1 MKRAIRVGG
10 IAAFVFLCLVLLVGF
25 LAVSFEAAL
34 YFLVGLLA
42 SLVALGLLPRFL
54 ARISLL
60 LAAATALLIAAAS
73 IVSIHYGIIVGAGPT
88 AMTGYQAELVP
99 DPHSNDPNRFL
110 LSEHFQYIH
119 PPAARHGDTYGQFTG
134 SEVIEARSNGF
145 AVHEIDFSPLS
156 TLHGRVLY
164 QGRYPFL
171 RFFGK
176 AGKHVD
182 VVICTEPCNNTSV
195 MLRGFPPDSFW
206 QANSLSTV
214 QLGIFGDTEM
224 AAWNLN
230 NVDRPVKFTYIDAP
244 WRQYRDILTPY
255 FGVTSLNNAIPIAFG
270 CLLTVTLAGTL
281 PAWLVVSLVFL
292 WHWIRK
298 LAGRWRKP
306 KPGGQVALSGPQT
319 GPVKAKKTTRA
330 RSGRK
335 SGRRR

>member
-145 AVHEIDFSPLS
+145 AVHEIDFFPS
-156 TLHGRVLY
+156 
-164 QGRYPFL
+164 QPFTVG
-171 RFFGK
+171 FF
-176 AGKHVD
+176 
-182 VVICTEPCNNTSV
+182 T
-195 MLRGFPPDSFW
+195 RG
-206 QANSLSTV
+206 
-214 QLGIFGDTEM
+214 GIHSC
-224 AAWNLN
+224 A
-230 NVDRPVKFTYIDAP
+230 
-244 WRQYRDILTPY
+244 
-255 FGVTSLNNAIPIAFG
+255 S
-270 CLLTVTLAGTL
+270 
-281 PAWLVVSLVFL
+281 
-292 WHWIRK
+292 
-298 LAGRWRKP
+298 
-306 KPGGQVALSGPQT
+306 
-319 GPVKAKKTTRA
+319 
-330 RSGRK
+330 
-335 SGRRR
+335 SGRRENTSMLLSVRSHAITRP